1 MNRHFLIDEFPY
13 DFMRAKDPCSD
24 CKSAP
29 YCAEA
34 SAICE
39 AFDQYVSKGY
49 FDEDK
54 IGNPVLSGYDEML
67 AENGHWRNRVFA
79 S

>member
-1 MNRHFLIDEFPY
+1 MNRHFQIDDFPY
-13 DFMRAKDPCSD
+13 EFMRSKDPCCD

-34 SAICE
+34 SAICV
-39 AFDQYVSKGY
+39 AFDQYVSTGSFDSHKKGA
-49 FDEDK
+49 
-54 IGNPVLSGYDEML
+54 PVVNGFEELL
-67 AENGHWRNRVFA
+67 QENGHWRKRVFA